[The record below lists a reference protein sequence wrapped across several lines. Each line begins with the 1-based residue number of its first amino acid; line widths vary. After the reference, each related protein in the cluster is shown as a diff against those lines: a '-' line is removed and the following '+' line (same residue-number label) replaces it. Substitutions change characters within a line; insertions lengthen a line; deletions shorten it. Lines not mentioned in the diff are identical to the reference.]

1 MFKRKKRRGP
11 PAGSGLLCSGAP
23 AVPPASWQD
32 ALNPYG
38 DRFDPAVERA
48 RATNPA
54 EAAFFAQDDR
64 IATKWHHYLEI
75 YDRHL
80 SRYRGKPVRVL
91 ELGVYQGGSLQMWRR
106 YFGPEAVI
114 HGLDINGGCRQIED
128 EQPDLRLHLGSQADQ
143 ALLKRIVEEMGGIDV
158 VIDDAGHV
166 SPEQILSFE
175 TLYPLMAP
183 DGVYIVEDLHASYW
197 PEFGGGL
204 RAPGAFMEYAKHL
217 LDRLHARYVLEPEP
231 FTRDPGFADATH
243 GIAFYD
249 SMVVFERR
257 RKPSPRSLTVGRRT
271 LS

>member
-1 MFKRKKRRGP
+1 MDSAANRKESRGAHAREDYSERDDKEWMKHTLAWLDPNAHAVNIDYRPVHTYTMSNEIQYIEPKARCTEKATRVFKRKKRRGP

-91 ELGVYQGGSLQMWRR
+91 ELGCIRAARFRCGAAIS
-106 YFGPEAVI
+106 
-114 HGLDINGGCRQIED
+114 
-128 EQPDLRLHLGSQADQ
+128 
-143 ALLKRIVEEMGGIDV
+143 
-158 VIDDAGHV
+158 
-166 SPEQILSFE
+166 
-175 TLYPLMAP
+175 
-183 DGVYIVEDLHASYW
+183 
-197 PEFGGGL
+197 GL
-204 RAPGAFMEYAKHL
+204 R
-217 LDRLHARYVLEPEP
+217 R
-231 FTRDPGFADATH
+231 
-243 GIAFYD
+243 
-249 SMVVFERR
+249 
-257 RKPSPRSLTVGRRT
+257 
-271 LS
+271 